1 MLAFI
6 MKFVVPLVV
15 CLAILVCPVEGFLS
29 LDEYFCEDEAKQV
42 LMAAS
47 VTVVML
53 LQQQMPSS
61 RSSSL
66 RAPAGSAAPETCA

>member
-6 MKFVVPLVV
+6 MKFVVPLAV
-15 CLAILVCPVEGFLS
+15 CMAILVCPVEGFFK

-47 VTVVML
+47 VTIVML
-53 LQQQMPSS
+53 LQQQMPSK
-61 RSSSL
+61 RSGL
-66 RAPAGSAAPETCA
+66 RAPAGSAAPGTCA